1 MGKKVAV
8 GGVEGAPDT
17 VYQASISV
25 FVIALPP
32 LLTDVFY
39 RQITGKTK

>member
-17 VYQASISV
+17 VYQASPSSLH
-25 FVIALPP
+25 ARLPADTDRC
-32 LLTDVFY
+32 LLQANY
-39 RQITGKTK
+39 R